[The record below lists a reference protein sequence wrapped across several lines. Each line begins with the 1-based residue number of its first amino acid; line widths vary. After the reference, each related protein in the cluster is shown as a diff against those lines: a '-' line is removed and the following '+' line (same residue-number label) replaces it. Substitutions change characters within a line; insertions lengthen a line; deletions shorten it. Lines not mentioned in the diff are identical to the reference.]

1 MELTEPISIHR
12 QVFKE
17 RWMSLQ
23 HTTIPVI
30 YTARVEQLKNT
41 YPCFKGKTG
50 AGSQNG
56 RCGGKKAPHADI
68 HHVDYPTARS
78 MRPRIGM
85 LFTNREEKTRKNF
98 VAFMN
103 KLSPHNRNEILPNF
117 VKSLIPDNIDIYVD
131 QLIRLFQVQPTYHD
145 LYMEVLYC
153 VIAISPDRARVLI
166 AEHFQSFVEK
176 GHMVP
181 SDILGSMEHIDTN
194 SESMDELCEYT
205 KWKKQTKSLIV
216 LYVHLLSQGVFGHKK
231 AIEELL
237 LLLGKICNEYW
248 ESPYILD
255 VYLDIT
261 LCCVESV
268 HKYMPRGLSAFPAVV
283 HHYKEWDRLKDGLK
297 PASRF
302 KIMDILAIIPK
313 K

>member
-1 MELTEPISIHR
+1 MH
-12 QVFKE
+12 
-17 RWMSLQ
+17 
-23 HTTIPVI
+23 
-30 YTARVEQLKNT
+30 
-41 YPCFKGKTG
+41 
-50 AGSQNG
+50 NG
-56 RCGGKKAPHADI
+56 RSSKKTY
-68 HHVDYPTARS
+68 HVDSHHNMEYPTARS

-103 KLSPHNRNEILPNF
+103 KLSPHNRSEILPNF
-117 VKSLIPDNIDIYVD
+117 VKSLVPENIDIYVD

-145 LYMEVLYC
+145 LYMDVLYC
-153 VIAISPDRARVLI
+153 VIAISPDRARALI
-166 AEHFQSFVEK
+166 TEHFKSFIQE
-176 GHMVP
+176 GYNVP

-205 KWKKQTKSLIV
+205 KWKKQTKSLVV
-216 LYVHLLSQGVFGHKK
+216 LYVHLLSQGIFGDKK
-231 AIEELL
+231 DLEELL
-237 LLLGKICNEYW
+237 LLLAKTCNQYW
-248 ESPYILD
+248 TSPYMVD

-261 LCCVESV
+261 LCCALSV

-283 HHYKEWDRLKDGLK
+283 KYYKHWDKLKEELK

-302 KIMDILAIIPK
+302 KIMDILGIIPK